1 MEKVAFGENFL
12 SKRIW
17 EGLAD
22 IQRTVVSRVIVPDGM
37 FIVVDV
43 LDNSFVVTAYNLDY
57 GWTMGN
63 ISIPLGDNRM
73 SPELVGD
80 IADTVNIEL
89 VRLELKHGGL

>member
-1 MEKVAFGENFL
+1 MEKVAFGEDFL

-22 IQRTVVSRVIVPDGM
+22 IRRTVVSRVIIPDGM
-37 FIVVDV
+37 FIVVDI

-57 GWTMGN
+57 GWTMGK

-89 VRLELKHGGL
+89 VRLELKHG

>member
-1 MEKVAFGENFL
+1 MEKVEFGENL
-12 SKRIW
+12 LRR
-17 EGLAD
+17 E
-22 IQRTVVSRVIVPDGM
+22 VVSRVIIPDGM

-43 LDNSFVVTAYNLDY
+43 LDNSFVVTAYSLDY
-57 GWTMGN
+57 GWTLGK